1 VTVFLSRGESLFCE
15 MRIEIDEFTMDDYDD
30 ACALWR
36 AMREVELDDADTR
49 EKMAEYLQRN
59 PAMSFVAR
67 HGDTMVGAVLCGHD
81 GRRGYLH
88 HLAVLPEYRN
98 RGIGTR
104 LVNACLAALGSH
116 GIERCNIFI
125 FSHNEPGK
133 SYWTRTGWSRSPDV
147 DVMYKYIEPAA
158 GTEKH

>member
-1 VTVFLSRGESLFCE
+1 
-15 MRIEIDEFTMDDYDD
+15 MRVEIDEFTMADYDE

-49 EKMAEYLQRN
+49 EKMAGYLKRN

-67 HGDTMVGAVLCGHD
+67 EGGKMVGAVLCGHD

-104 LVNACLAALGSH
+104 LVDACLEALGSQ

-125 FSHNEPGK
+125 FSDNESGRAF
-133 SYWTRTGWSRSPDV
+133 WTKTGWSRSPDV

-158 GTEKH
+158 RPEKH

>member
-1 VTVFLSRGESLFCE
+1 MSQEIP
-15 MRIEIDEFTMDDYDD
+15 IEIDGFTMDDYDE

-36 AMREVELDDADTR
+36 AMPEVELDDADTR
-49 EKMAEYLQRN
+49 EKMADYLKRN

-67 HGDTMVGAVLCGHD
+67 QGGRMIGAVLCGHD

-88 HLAVLPEYRN
+88 HLAVLPDYRN

-104 LVNACLAALGSH
+104 LVNACLAALASQ

-125 FSHNEPGK
+125 MSHNESGRA
-133 SYWTRTGWSRSPDV
+133 YWTKTGWTRSPHV
-147 DVMYKYIEPAA
+147 DVLYKYLEREAR
-158 GTEKH
+158 TREHY